1 VGRKDTVG
9 GKNVWRSTR
18 LAAYGGGVVES
29 KAKQRAMGDRAVGNE
44 GRRAPAFIGVCKNH
58 GKLWRIHA
66 ERERNGQ
73 LWSLIGKLK
82 AVTAGH

>member
-1 VGRKDTVG
+1 
-9 GKNVWRSTR
+9 
-18 LAAYGGGVVES
+18 VES
-29 KAKQRAMGDRAVGNE
+29 KAKRRAMRARAVGHE
-44 GRRAPAFIGVCKNH
+44 GRRAPAFIGVCKHH

-82 AVTAGH
+82 VVNASH